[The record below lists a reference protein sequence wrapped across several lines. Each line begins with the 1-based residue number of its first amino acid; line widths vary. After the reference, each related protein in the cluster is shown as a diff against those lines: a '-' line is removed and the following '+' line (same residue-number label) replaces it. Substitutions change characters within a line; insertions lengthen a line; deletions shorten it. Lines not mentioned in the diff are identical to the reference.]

1 VVRLRVRITCASWL
15 DERCIPLL
23 LAAPLATAAAP
34 DGTTAAE
41 DRYIF
46 TVPRSTLLHNLS

>member
-1 VVRLRVRITCASWL
+1 
-15 DERCIPLL
+15 

-46 TVPRSTLLHNLS
+46 TVPRSTLLHDLS